1 VDWTDG
7 EGVGAAAA
15 LRFGAIV
22 DAGKWKL
29 EEIEKE
35 SKGCGDKGVCEVAT

>member
-1 VDWTDG
+1 MDWTDG

-22 DAGKWKL
+22 DTGSWKL
-29 EEIEKE
+29 EELKRGQ
-35 SKGCGDKGVCEVAT
+35 KRCGDKGVCEVAM